1 MAVTISLVGCGNQEK
16 PESSDP
22 SKVAL
27 PDSAALS
34 QVQKSDSPRI
44 ASVDSAVL
52 IAPEDSI
59 LDEGGSGWA
68 VLPNGDSVK
77 RIGGAMMNAPAPKAH
92 GYDVYMKN
100 STRYLRIQR
109 LVGNKPDGNPIWQMR
124 ARLRLPPMDSR
135 EVVTEGVCSV
145 NGKWDVSILAI
156 TGTVGDSVDFHARH
170 AWRFDRATETLRAIP
185 TAGVTCAHP
194 DGDPD

>member
-1 MAVTISLVGCGNQEK
+1 MCCVHNRGSFKLRTILVAAVISLAGCGNHKK

-34 QVQKSDSPRI
+34 QVRKSDSPRI
-44 ASVDSAVL
+44 ASADSAVL

-59 LDEGGSGWA
+59 LDEGRSGWA

-77 RIGGAMMNAPAPKAH
+77 RLGGAMMNVPASKNH

-100 STRYLRIQR
+100 GARYLRIQR
-109 LVGNKPDGNPIWQMR
+109 LVGNKPDGNPIW
-124 ARLRLPPMDSR
+124 L
-135 EVVTEGVCSV
+135 T
-145 NGKWDVSILAI
+145 
-156 TGTVGDSVDFHARH
+156 
-170 AWRFDRATETLRAIP
+170 
-185 TAGVTCAHP
+185 
-194 DGDPD
+194 